1 MCYIF
6 DYRYDAVDIQHNIQ
20 RDEGTY
26 YYLCRR
32 NDLEK
37 LPLNLQ
43 FFAKDGPGGEKTE
56 EPTAKKLEDAVKGL
70 EEELSAAH
78 IFPEDWTAKYSIGK
92 GNLASVMWVVF
103 LPPGQTT
110 QDGIYVSIC
119 FGKAGN
125 GLVAGCAISNTSQ
138 KKV

>member
-1 MCYIF
+1 MTKIESRTNEICKL
-6 DYRYDAVDIQHNIQ
+6 IQQ
-20 RDEGTY
+20 KS
-26 YYLCRR
+26 
-32 NDLEK
+32 K
-37 LPLNLQ
+37 LGFGISSPQ
-43 FFAKDGPGGEKTE
+43 
-56 EPTAKKLEDAVKGL
+56 AKKLEDAVKGL

-125 GLVAGCAISNTSQ
+125 GLVAGCAISNTS
-138 KKV
+138 